1 MPLQLRIALRY
12 LFAPKSHTAVNV
24 ITMISMAGIAVAAT
38 AMICVL
44 SVFNGFH
51 DLAGSRL
58 SAVDPDIRLT
68 LRAGGMIA
76 DGDSVVNA
84 LEGLEGIAAMRQTIE
99 QRALASDHGMT
110 QQPVMVRGVEMPYSD
125 VSAIESTVIDGVMAD
140 SDDTPVPYALLSVGT
155 ALSTGARP
163 SADQTFMLT
172 VPRRL
177 GRINPAFPMAAFLTD
192 TLMVTGVYQTDQ
204 PEYDEAMV
212 YIPISSARRLFDYPT
227 EASSIDIALLPGYEA
242 SDVASAIENR
252 LGPTYLAAD
261 RLRQQAYAFRMIQIE
276 KWITFLILLFVL
288 VMASFNIL
296 STMSML
302 IIEKEES
309 LSILRAMGASP
320 GMIRSIFLWE
330 GMMVAFTGGAIGLL
344 LGIVLSLLQQHF
356 GLIALSG
363 DPSHLSITY
372 YPCRLALSDI
382 LVTAVAIAII
392 GFISGLFASLSLR
405 HSSR

>member
-1 MPLQLRIALRY
+1 MPPQLRIALRY

-68 LRAGGMIA
+68 LRSGGMIP
-76 DGDSVVNA
+76 DGDSVVAA
-84 LEGLEGIAAMRQTIE
+84 LEGIEGIAAMRQTIE
-99 QRALASDHGMT
+99 QRALASDNGLA
-110 QQPVMVRGVEMPYSD
+110 QQPVIVRGVEASYSD
-125 VSAIESTVIDGVMAD
+125 VSAIESTVIDGVMTD
-140 SDDTPVPYALLSVGT
+140 RDDTPVACALLSVGT

-163 SADQTFMLT
+163 SGNQTFMLT

-192 TLMVTGVYQTDQ
+192 TLMVTGIYQTDQ

-212 YIPISSARRLFDYPT
+212 YIPLGSARRLFDYPT
-227 EASSIDIALLPGYEA
+227 EATSIDIAILPGYDDSE
-242 SDVASAIENR
+242 VASAIEKR
-252 LGPTYLAAD
+252 LGQSFLAAD

-288 VMASFNIL
+288 MMASFNIL

-309 LSILRAMGASP
+309 LGILRAMGASS

-330 GMMVAFTGGAIGLL
+330 GMMVALTGGVIGIV
-344 LGIVLSLLQQHF
+344 LGIVLSLLQQHL
-356 GLIALSG
+356 GIIALSG
-363 DPSHLSITY
+363 DPSHLTITY
-372 YPCRLALSDI
+372 YPCRLASADI
-382 LVTAVAIAII
+382 LVTAAAVIII
-392 GFISGLFASLSLR
+392 GFISGLFASRASTR
-405 HSSR
+405 TTS